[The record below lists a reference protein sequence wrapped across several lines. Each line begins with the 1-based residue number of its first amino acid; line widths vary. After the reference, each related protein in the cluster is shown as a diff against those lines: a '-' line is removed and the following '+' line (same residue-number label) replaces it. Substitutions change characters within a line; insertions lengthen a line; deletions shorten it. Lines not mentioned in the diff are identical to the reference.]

1 MITCSHPAHLS
12 VRISLSLH
20 PIISFSHQSFH
31 LPLSLSSLSLS
42 PPSSSLQ
49 PGTRERDCFYLLRSL
64 CKRGGQR
71 TQREQKG
78 RGKKVQRGEGKKNQW
93 KAKRTGDYRTIINL
107 MTLLCCN
114 TPEIFWVELFK
125 CLQHKRVAGYTASAT
140 RLSPPANTDTR
151 APAACMNFTGIYR
164 A

>member
-1 MITCSHPAHLS
+1 MLPSRSFVRTHIS
-12 VRISLSLH
+12 VVASYYLFFPTNPSIFLSL
-20 PIISFSHQSFH
+20 
-31 LPLSLSSLSLS
+31 SLSLS
-42 PPSSSLQ
+42 PLPRRCNLVH
-49 PGTRERDCFYLLRSL
+49 GDATVFICFVLCAREAVSEHNMD
-64 CKRGGQR
+64 
-71 TQREQKG
+71 
-78 RGKKVQRGEGKKNQW
+78 KKEEKKSTERRGKKNQW

-114 TPEIFWVELFK
+114 TPEIFWAELFK

-140 RLSPPANTDTR
+140 RLIPPANTDTR

>member
-1 MITCSHPAHLS
+1 MLPSRSFVRTHIS
-12 VRISLSLH
+12 VVASYYLFFPPILPSSSLS
-20 PIISFSHQSFH
+20 
-31 LPLSLSSLSLS
+31 PLSL
-42 PPSSSLQ
+42 PSSPLQ
-49 PGTRERDCFYLLRSL
+49 PGTRGRDCFYLLRSL

-71 TQREQKG
+71 TQRGQKG
-78 RGKKVQRGEGKKNQW
+78 REKKSTERRGKKNQW

-114 TPEIFWVELFK
+114 TPEIFWAELFK

-140 RLSPPANTDTR
+140 RLSPPVNTDTR

>member
-31 LPLSLSSLSLS
+31 LPLSLSSLSL
-42 PPSSSLQ
+42 PLPRRCNLDT
-49 PGTRERDCFYLLRSL
+49 GTRLFLFASFFVQERRSANTTWT
-64 CKRGGQR
+64 KRKR
-71 TQREQKG
+71 KKKYREE
-78 RGKKVQRGEGKKNQW
+78 REKNQW

>member
-1 MITCSHPAHLS
+1 MLPSRSFVRTHIS
-12 VRISLSLH
+12 VVASYYLFFPTNPSIFL
-20 PIISFSHQSFH
+20 
-31 LPLSLSSLSLS
+31 SLSLS
-42 PPSSSLQ
+42 LPFLAVATWYT
-49 PGTRERDCFYLLRSL
+49 GTRLFLFASFFVQERRSANTTWT
-64 CKRGGQR
+64 KR
-71 TQREQKG
+71 
-78 RGKKVQRGEGKKNQW
+78 KKKKSTERRGKKNQW

-114 TPEIFWVELFK
+114 TPEIFWAELFK

-140 RLSPPANTDTR
+140 RLTPPANTDTR

>member
-20 PIISFSHQSFH
+20 PIISFSPPI
-31 LPLSLSSLSLS
+31 LLSSSLSLS
-42 PPSSSLQ
+42 LSPLPRRCNLVH
-49 PGTRERDCFYLLRSL
+49 GDATVFICFVLCAREAVSEHNMD
-64 CKRGGQR
+64 
-71 TQREQKG
+71 
-78 RGKKVQRGEGKKNQW
+78 KKEEKKSTERRGKKNQW

-114 TPEIFWVELFK
+114 TPEIFWAELFK

-140 RLSPPANTDTR
+140 RLTPPANTDTR

>member
-31 LPLSLSSLSLS
+31 LPLSLLSLS
-42 PPSSSLQ
+42 FPRRCNLVH
-49 PGTRERDCFYLLRSL
+49 GDATVFICFVLCAREAVSEHNVD
-64 CKRGGQR
+64 KK
-71 TQREQKG
+71 EEK
-78 RGKKVQRGEGKKNQW
+78 KKVQRGEGKKNQW

-114 TPEIFWVELFK
+114 TPEIFWAELFK

-140 RLSPPANTDTR
+140 RLSPPVNTDTR